1 MKNKIIHKI
10 LHFHINHLI
19 GYEGREMAA
28 IMDFHFA
35 VWAKAENSTSMR
47 RTSFW
52 SLKTVNSLDLYNQL
66 FPAYFIPDLKN
77 LFNMYVS

>member
-10 LHFHINHLI
+10 LHFHTNHLI

-52 SLKTVNSLDLYNQL
+52 SL
-66 FPAYFIPDLKN
+66 
-77 LFNMYVS
+77 